1 MWFFYRNTRLL
12 ILIICLIL
20 MWGISS
26 WQILPRM
33 EDAVSSQWVAVI
45 TTRLPGA
52 SAYRVESL
60 VTDIIEQELS
70 EIDEIQT
77 LVSSSD
83 LGKSTIRIKL
93 KNRVKNHDEV
103 WSRVRDHLADVTA
116 KLPPEAQKPEYIEKR
131 PA

>member
-93 KNRVKNHDEV
+93 KNRVKNHD
-103 WSRVRDHLADVTA
+103 
-116 KLPPEAQKPEYIEKR
+116 KR
-131 PA
+131 PPQSLGFRSRTDNDDDDNDDETNNPIIFN